1 MKDREDCMFSSI
13 SITVRYY
20 LVSREKKKTGR
31 LYFSSF
37 QMRSVRTVIGKTDAE
52 IILQSLLK
60 T

>member
-31 LYFSSF
+31 LFSVHF
-37 QMRSVRTVIGKTDAE
+37 RWEAWGRSLVK
-52 IILQSLLK
+52 LMLK
-60 T
+60 LYCKVY